1 MDNSNYQKEYK
12 KQYKKKN
19 KIITFPLSN
28 AFYTQLKT
36 KAIISD
42 ISVNSY
48 AKYILI
54 EYLNNNTFKPLS
66 TEQKKYISEYIQIS
80 RGIANNINQI
90 AHRTNIENQIDIN
103 ILIKSLQTYEN
114 EFKKFIT
121 KEKKL

>member
-1 MDNSNYQKEYK
+1 MSNANYQKEYK
-12 KQYKKKN
+12 KQYKQKN

-42 ISVNSY
+42 ISINSY
-48 AKYILI
+48 AKYILT
-54 EYLNNNTFKPLS
+54 EYLNNDTFKPLS
-66 TEQKKYISEYIQIS
+66 TEQKKYISEYIRIS

-90 AHRTNIENQIDIN
+90 AHRTNIDKQIDIN

>member
-1 MDNSNYQKEYK
+1 MSNTNYQKEYK
-12 KQYKKKN
+12 KQYNEKN

-48 AKYILI
+48 AKYILTS
-54 EYLNNNTFKPLS
+54 YLNNDTFRPLS
-66 TEQKKYISEYIQIS
+66 TEQKTYISEYIHIS

-90 AHRTNIENQIDIN
+90 AHKTNIDKQIDIN

-121 KEKKL
+121 KKL